1 MDKEIAHL
9 NRYLKIIIWIIAV
22 GVVFSS
28 VIGGALWYF
37 WSSNLPYSGALDEY
51 NPPVITEV
59 YSAEGEVIGR
69 FWKEKRIVL
78 PLEEMPKNL
87 INAFVA
93 AEDGQFFKHK
103 GISITGIIRSIIKN
117 QLAGRKKQGASTITQ
132 QVARLLLL
140 KSQEKKYKRK
150 VREIILSFQIEKKY
164 SKEQILFL
172 YLNEIYLGSG
182 AYGVEAAARTYFN
195 KGVAE
200 LNLAECAMLGG
211 LYQAP
216 TKYSPIN
223 NFDKA
228 KVRQK
233 YALNRMLDEGFIT
246 EAQKMEAIE
255 TPVIISEEKENTFEK
270 SPHFTE
276 HVRRYLEKRY
286 GTHLL
291 YSGGLKVYT
300 TSSLDLQQKAAKAL
314 EKGLRE
320 LDKREGYRGPVAT
333 VTPDQYD
340 LVRKEADDIFRK
352 SPPAE
357 GMIVKGVVSEVNDV
371 TGEATV
377 LAGNLKCLLAF
388 EGMKWAKVYKPGGAY
403 SPPPKKI
410 SDSIKPGDIILC
422 RLDKQAVAP
431 FDWTCLLEQEPV
443 VQGAIYTFENQTGK
457 VRAMVGGYRFSE
469 SQYDRAN
476 QARRQPGSVFKS
488 FIYAAA
494 LDNGMTPATVILD
507 TAYVSSLNPDD
518 DDIWRP
524 KNYKEEFLG
533 PTLFRKGL
541 ILSKNVITVK
551 ILRQIGI
558 QTTIDY
564 ARRMG
569 IESELS
575 YDLSLALGTSGVTLS
590 EITRAYS
597 VFANSGMLVNPYYIE
612 KIEDRE
618 GIILE
623 ENNPSMSQAIPDDI
637 AYMMTD
643 ILRGV
648 VMEGTGRRIR
658 DLSRPAA
665 GKTGTTNDLKD
676 AWFVG
681 YTPELV
687 TGVWVGYDSNVS
699 MGKDETGSRAAS
711 PIWLYFMSEALK
723 DKPVHD
729 FVAPQSVV
737 FARIDKDT
745 GLLASPYS
753 KETVFQSFRK
763 GTEPTE
769 YATKP
774 EAPRSGN
781 FSEFDMDFSD

>member
-1 MDKEIAHL
+1 MDKENAHL
-9 NRYLKIIIWIIAV
+9 HRYIKIIIWVVAIGAV
-22 GVVFSS
+22 FASI
-28 VIGGALWYF
+28 IGGSLWYF
-37 WSSNLPYSGALDEY
+37 WSSNLPYSGTLDEY

-93 AEDGQFFKHK
+93 AEDGQFFKHS
-103 GISITGIIRSIIKN
+103 GIDITGIIRSVIKN

-164 SKEQILFL
+164 TKEKILFL

-182 AYGVEAAARTYFN
+182 AYGVESAARTYFN

-216 TKYSPIN
+216 SKYSPIN

-233 YALNRMLDEGFIT
+233 YALNRMVDEGFIT
-246 EAQKMEAIE
+246 EAERKDALE
-255 TPVIISEEKENTFEK
+255 TPIIINEEKENTFER
-270 SPHFTE
+270 SPYFTE

-286 GTHLL
+286 GRDLL

-300 TSSLDLQQKAAKAL
+300 TASLDLQQKAVKAL
-314 EKGLRE
+314 EKGLKE
-320 LDKREGYRGPVAT
+320 LDKREGYRGPIAT

-340 LVRKEADDIFRK
+340 VVKKEADDIFMK

-357 GMIVKGVVSEVNDV
+357 GMTVKGVVSYINDE

-388 EGMKWAKVYKPGGAY
+388 EGMKWAKAYKPGGGY
-403 SPPPKKI
+403 SPLPKKI
-410 SDSIKPGDIILC
+410 SDSISQGDVILC
-422 RLDKQAVAP
+422 RLEKPGQAP
-431 FDWTCLLEQEPV
+431 FDWTILLDQEPV
-443 VQGAIYTFENQTGK
+443 VQGAIYTLENQTGR
-457 VRAMVGGYRFSE
+457 VRAMVGGYSFSE

-488 FIYAAA
+488 IIYAAA
-494 LDNGMTPATVILD
+494 LDNGMTPATVIID

-518 DDIWRP
+518 EVWRP

-541 ILSKNVITVK
+541 ILSKNVITIK

-558 QTTIDY
+558 QTAIDY
-564 ARRMG
+564 AHRLG
-569 IESELS
+569 IESELG
-575 YDLSLALGTSGVTLS
+575 YDLSLALGTSGVTLN

-597 VFANSGMLVNPYYIE
+597 VFANNGMLVNPYYIE

-623 ENNPSMSQAIPDDI
+623 ENNPIMSQAIPDDI

-648 VMEGTGRRIR
+648 VMEGTGRRVR
-658 DLSRPAA
+658 ELNRPAA

-687 TGVWVGYDSNVS
+687 TGVWVGYDSNIS
-699 MGKDETGSRAAS
+699 MGREETGSRAAS

-723 DKPVHD
+723 DKPVQD

-737 FARIDKDT
+737 FARIDRDT

-763 GTEPTE
+763 GTEPAE

-774 EAPRSGN
+774 EAARAGN

>member
-1 MDKEIAHL
+1 M
-9 NRYLKIIIWIIAV
+9 NRYIKIMIWLIAI
-22 GVVFSS
+22 GVVFAS
-28 VIGGALWYF
+28 VIGGSLWYF
-37 WSSNLPYSGALDEY
+37 WSSNLPYSGVLDEY
-51 NPPVITEV
+51 NPPIITEV

-78 PLEEMPKNL
+78 PLEKMPKNL

-93 AEDGQFFKHK
+93 AEDGQFFRHK
-103 GISITGIIRSIIKN
+103 GIDITGIIRSIIKN

-150 VREIILSFQIEKKY
+150 VREIILAFQIEKKY
-164 SKEQILFL
+164 SKEKILFL

-182 AYGVEAAARTYFN
+182 AYGVESAARTYFN
-195 KGVAE
+195 KGVSE

-216 TKYSPIN
+216 SKYSPIN

-228 KVRQK
+228 KIRQR
-233 YALNRMLDEGFIT
+233 YTLNRMVDEGFIT
-246 EAQKMEAIE
+246 EAEKMEALE
-255 TPVIISEEKENTFEK
+255 TPIIISEEKENTFEK

-286 GTHLL
+286 GATLL

-300 TSSLDLQQKAAKAL
+300 TASLDLQQKAIKAL

-320 LDKREGYRGPVAT
+320 LDKREGYRGPIAT
-333 VTPDQYD
+333 VTTSEYD
-340 LVRKEADDIFRK
+340 LVRKEADDTMRK

-357 GMIVKGVVSEVNDV
+357 GMIVKGVVSEINDE
-371 TGEATV
+371 TGGATV
-377 LAGNLKCLLAF
+377 LAGKLRCLLAF
-388 EGMKWAKVYKPGGAY
+388 EGMKWAKPYKPGGGY
-403 SPPPKKI
+403 SPLPKKI
-410 SDSIKPGDIILC
+410 SDSLKQGDVILC
-422 RLDKQAVAP
+422 RLEKTLDAP
-431 FDWTCLLEQEPV
+431 FDWAVLLEQEPV
-443 VQGAIYTFENQTGK
+443 VQGAIYTLENQTGK
-457 VRAMVGGYRFSE
+457 VRAMVGGYSFSE
-469 SQYDRAN
+469 SQFDRAN
-476 QARRQPGSVFKS
+476 QAKRQPGSVFKS
-488 FIYAAA
+488 IIYAAA
-494 LDNGMTPATVILD
+494 LDSGMTPATVILD
-507 TAYVSSLNPDD
+507 TAYLSSLNPD

-533 PTLFRKGL
+533 PTLLRKGL
-541 ILSKNVITVK
+541 ILSKNIITIK
-551 ILRQIGI
+551 ILKQIGI
-558 QTTIDY
+558 QTAIDY
-564 ARRMG
+564 AHRMG
-569 IESELS
+569 IESELGH
-575 YDLSLALGTSGVTLS
+575 DLSLALGTSGVTLS

-597 VFANSGMLVNPYYIE
+597 VFANNGMLVDPYYIE
-612 KIEDRE
+612 RIEDRE

-648 VMEGTGRRIR
+648 VMEGTGRRVR
-658 DLSRPAA
+658 ELMRPAA

-687 TGVWVGYDSNVS
+687 TGVWVGYDSNIS
-699 MGKDETGSRAAS
+699 MGREETGSRAAS

-723 DKPVHD
+723 DKPVQD